1 MVNLFFTLDSGTK
14 LLGESGQRQLK
25 STSKTAKTDLTCAG
39 HGVADV
45 LTKLDGGDEVDG
57 WGGREPER
65 LEVGRKGTRG
75 VLKIESRENQ
85 LVDRA
90 ACCVDQVQQLSIVSP
105 GGEIFL

>member
-1 MVNLFFTLDSGTK
+1 M
-14 LLGESGQRQLK
+14 GESGHRQLK

-75 VLKIESRENQ
+75 VLEIESRENQ

-90 ACCVDQVQQLSIVSP
+90 ACCVDQVQQLSVVSP
-105 GGEIFL
+105 SGEIFL